1 MNRRSVLLLV
11 LAVGG
16 LLALGIV
23 MLASTG
29 EFAQDAHGRPNF
41 FVYHQLTWLVIGI
54 LAGWGTSLIDY
65 HFWVQKRIWLYLI
78 SLVLLVCCF
87 FPHIGAKINGSRRWI
102 HIAFLTFQPSEL
114 AKFAAVSVLAW
125 WYSQE
130 DRVEGEFIRGFV
142 VPLATVGFLAVWI
155 LVEVD
160 VGSTS
165 LIGATSIIMAFVAGV
180 RWPYVLGTCT
190 LGVGFIGAAIALLPE
205 RTQRFMAF
213 LHPENP
219 QFAGD
224 AYQAQQGLIALG
236 SGGLT
241 GLGLGNG
248 RQKLLYLPFAHTD
261 FIFPVIGE
269 ELGLVGTLGIV
280 LAYLVFILAGVSIAA
295 KARDRAGLLMG
306 IGIVMLI
313 ALQAAVNLG
322 VTTELLPNK
331 GLPLPF
337 ISYGGSNLAFCLASV
352 GVLINI
358 YRQGVTEQEE
368 HQMEQMELALQVQ
381 NKVVRL

>member
-1 MNRRSVLLLV
+1 MNRRSVLLLL

-29 EFAQDAHGRPNF
+29 EFSQDAHGRPHF
-41 FVYHQLTWLVIGI
+41 FVYHQLMWMGVGVGLCLV
-54 LAGWGTSLIDY
+54 LSRVDY
-65 HFWVQKRIWLYLI
+65 HFWVNKWPYIYGI
-78 SLVLLVCCF
+78 SLVLLICCF
-87 FPHIGAKINGSRRWI
+87 IPHIGAKINGSRRWI
-102 HIAFLTFQPSEL
+102 RLAAFTFQPSEL
-114 AKFAAVSVLAW
+114 AKFATVCLLSW

-130 DRVEGEFIRGFV
+130 DRVEREFIRGFI
-142 VPLATVGFLAVWI
+142 VPLGCVALLMFWTVI
-155 LVEVD
+155 EVD

-165 LIGATSIIMAFVAGV
+165 LIGATAIIMAFIAGS
-180 RWPYVLGTCT
+180 RWRYVLSVCT
-190 LGVGFIGAAIALLPE
+190 MGVLGIASAIAFLPE
-205 RTQRFMAF
+205 RTGRFLAF
-213 LHPENP
+213 LHPEKYP
-219 QFAGD
+219 AD
-224 AYQAQQGLIALG
+224 AYQTQQGLIALG
-236 SGGLT
+236 SGGIT

-269 ELGLVGTLGIV
+269 ELGLAGTLGV
-280 LAYLVFILAGVSIAA
+280 VFAYLVFILAGMSIAV

-306 IGIVMLI
+306 MGMVLLI
-313 ALQAAVNLG
+313 AMQAAVNLG

-352 GVLINI
+352 GVLLNI
-358 YRQGVTEQEE
+358 YRQGVSEQEE
-368 HQMEQMELALQVQ
+368 QHMEQMEMALQAQ